1 MLSWFEVEPTMAPRV
16 LTASDWLWAVSKAG
30 GPQGTVRVEKLVT
43 PRGGMAAEECWYAK
57 WHLAG
62 ERYGTRLPVK
72 R

>member
-1 MLSWFEVEPTMAPRV
+1 MAPRM

-30 GPQGTVRVEKLVT
+30 GSQGTVRMGRVVT
-43 PRGGMAAEECWYAK
+43 PRGGMAAEKRWCAT

-62 ERYGTRLPVK
+62 ERYGTRLPVE

>member
-1 MLSWFEVEPTMAPRV
+1 MAPRV

-30 GPQGTVRVEKLVT
+30 GSQGTVRRGRLVT
-43 PRGGMAAEECWYAK
+43 PRGRMAPEERWYAT